1 MFKLKKSELIFLF
14 IVSLII
20 FVPLFFLRD
29 YTPKNELKYI
39 NIANDMYHNGR
50 LFTLI
55 DNGNIYTDKP
65 PFFFWFM
72 NIIRWFSGSY
82 GLGYI
87 GLFLTAV
94 PAILTVAVAI
104 YLNGKYNKENHML
117 MPLILVTTPL
127 FLISGICIRMDMFMG
142 LWIVLSLIVFFQ
154 IYDGKMCL
162 NRVNSY
168 MIYIFM
174 GMGLFIKGGA
184 ALIVP
189 LLTILVFLVIEKE
202 LKFLK
207 KIYFLEGIGI
217 IIFMFLLWLIPA
229 VIANGKEFLS
239 DIFIKQTVGR
249 TIKAIAHDRPFYYY
263 IILLPGLYFQWFILL
278 FAALGHYIK
287 NYRNLD
293 NYEKFML
300 IWFVVTIVFF
310 SIIKSKLWLYILP
323 SVFPAAALIS
333 LYIVK
338 IFKENRKKFKIILSF
353 SMLMFFISALLLLF
367 LSGKAVKGYLVG
379 NVWIGALLI
388 IISLI
393 FSGIL
398 LINNK
403 KSVIIFS
410 LVIPIVIF
418 MLNLAFLVKDYNGL
432 IGIKDISNEILKLNP
447 SKIISYDFSS
457 GVYAKYYINKE
468 VEYLDNEKMLK
479 DLVNKENN
487 IVLIMET
494 KDLKKIPL
502 DIKYTIFYN
511 NSVYSGIKII
521 K

>member
-1 MFKLKKSELIFLF
+1 MESADKNIDTTKK
-14 IVSLII
+14 II
-20 FVPLFFLRD
+20 IAD
-29 YTPKNELKYI
+29 GNNAE
-39 NIANDMYHNGR
+39 NISD
-50 LFTLI
+50 
-55 DNGNIYTDKP
+55 
-65 PFFFWFM
+65 
-72 NIIRWFSGSY
+72 
-82 GLGYI
+82 
-87 GLFLTAV
+87 
-94 PAILTVAVAI
+94 
-104 YLNGKYNKENHML
+104 
-117 MPLILVTTPL
+117 
-127 FLISGICIRMDMFMG
+127 
-142 LWIVLSLIVFFQ
+142 
-154 IYDGKMCL
+154 
-162 NRVNSY
+162 
-168 MIYIFM
+168 
-174 GMGLFIKGGA
+174 
-184 ALIVP
+184 
-189 LLTILVFLVIEKE
+189 IEKE

-323 SVFPAAALIS
+323 SAFPAAALIS

-410 LVIPIVIF
+410 LVIPIVII